1 MAFALA
7 GCGSSALLLQSGDG
21 GSGDATGGGN
31 TDAGGGSSSGGSS
44 GGSGSGG
51 GADGGGAVDSGCA
64 HICCDPPPQGRGYP
78 SFQCVEAGATC
89 ILPDSAC
96 ERDAGGT
103 DSGAG
108 GDDSGGFV
116 DGACFTTPVP
126 AIGVS
131 SPPWATGN
139 CPQLPATC
147 PVGTFCLWGQGEGS
161 NMYGCVPI
169 PAACG
174 TNPSCDCMGCV
185 CAYGCIQNP
194 MLGPV
199 VCFNGTISRRAFK
212 DDVAYVTDE
221 EREALARQAL
231 DIPLAR
237 YRYKNEPTDARR
249 RLGFLIDDQP
259 DPSPAVD
266 GDRTH
271 VDEYGYTSML
281 LATVQ
286 QQAREIDELRRRV
299 ETLERGGETRS
310 SYTTRRSR

>member
-31 TDAGGGSSSGGSS
+31 TDGTSPDTGGGSSSGTGSSS
-44 GGSGSGG
+44 GGP
-51 GADGGGAVDSGCA
+51 VDSGCG
-64 HICCDPPPQGRGYP
+64 HICCEPPPQGRGYP

-89 ILPDSAC
+89 TLPDSAC

-108 GDDSGGFV
+108 DGGGVDSGGVV

-126 AIGVS
+126 YGMPIPA
-131 SPPWATGN
+131 WETWN
-139 CPQLPATC
+139 CRDDAGGC
-147 PVGTFCLWGQGEGS
+147 PNGTICLYGQGEGTS
-161 NMYGCVPI
+161 EYGCVPV
-169 PAACG
+169 PATCAG
-174 TNPSCDCMGCV
+174 SQPSCDCMGCV
-185 CAYGCIQNP
+185 CGIGCIPNP

-199 VCFNGTISRRAFK
+199 VCFDGTVSRRAYK
-212 DDVAYVTDE
+212 DDVSYVTDE

-231 DIPLAR
+231 EIPLAR

-299 ETLERGGETRS
+299 ETLERSGETRPAR
-310 SYTTRRSR
+310 TARPGR